1 MNRLK
6 RILSIA
12 AHPDDEM
19 LGCGGTLALAAS
31 KGDKVRS
38 VILGQGLLSRKHPET
53 SLNTLQ
59 EDSRKANRILGVDS
73 TGFYELPDNAFDT
86 VSLLSIVQ
94 IVEQE
99 ISSYS
104 PDIIFTHYGH
114 DLNVDHRRT
123 FEAVLTACRPQ
134 PGFKNPDIYSFFVSS
149 STDWIDGNLFLSYAP
164 NVYVDISA
172 TIERKLEALSYYRS
186 EMKEYP
192 HSRSIEALRIFSKY
206 WGNRIGREYA
216 EPFILIRKIDNV
228 I

>member
-123 FEAVLTACRPQ
+123 FEV
-134 PGFKNPDIYSFFVSS
+134 SFHFV
-149 STDWIDGNLFLSYAP
+149 
-164 NVYVDISA
+164 
-172 TIERKLEALSYYRS
+172 
-186 EMKEYP
+186 
-192 HSRSIEALRIFSKY
+192 
-206 WGNRIGREYA
+206 
-216 EPFILIRKIDNV
+216 
-228 I
+228 